1 MASAATRVARD
12 DVFMGELTVLGALP
26 ALAGH
31 HGEGSRRPWK
41 IIVVAADG
49 RSPEPL
55 AVWAPTCVAPISD
68 AIAPR
73 SRDPRRAS
81 GARGSGPVR
90 CQHAARAAV
99 RLQRRAVCD
108 GLAALRRRRAD
119 RGGVAKSLKPRGATG
134 LRRLASPAGDGGL

>member
-12 DVFMGELTVLGALP
+12 DVFTGELTVLGAVP

-31 HGEGSRRPWK
+31 HGEGSRRAWK
-41 IIVVAADG
+41 IIVVAAVG
-49 RSPEPL
+49 CSPEPL
-55 AVWAPTCVAPISD
+55 AVWRPTCVARVSD

-99 RLQRRAVCD
+99 RLPGRAVRD
-108 GLAALRRRRAD
+108 GLAALRRRSA
-119 RGGVAKSLKPRGATG
+119 
-134 LRRLASPAGDGGL
+134 